1 MEYSENTR
9 VKIPALVH
17 LTRLGYK
24 YLSLKEEK
32 QFIHENTNIFRNVF
46 NNSINKINNIDL
58 SIEETDKIIEELE
71 ILLSNDDLG
80 KAFYNILLNG
90 FNGIKLIDFEDE
102 NNNYFNMVTELTY
115 KNGEE
120 EFRPD
125 IILLLNGMP
134 LSFIEVKKP
143 NNREGILAERK
154 RILTRFQNKKFKK
167 FVNLTQILVFSNN
180 NEYDEEFNDPNHG
193 AFYSKSNYKKIFF
206 NCFREED
213 TLISQKLKE
222 IDEDDENKILIDTN
236 YVSIKGTS
244 EFNTNLDINTPTNR
258 IITSIFLKERYL
270 KILKYGIAYVEKTD
284 KNGIT
289 KIEKHIMRYP
299 QLFATLAIENK
310 LKQGIKK
317 GIIWHTQGSG
327 KTALTYFNVKYL
339 TDFYK
344 KQGKIAKF
352 YFIVDRLDLLEQAS
366 NEFGARGLKVAKVNS
381 KEEFINNIKTIGE
394 VNNSGKLTINV
405 VNIQKFSEESIART
419 SDYNVEVQRI
429 YFMDEA
435 HRSYNPKGSFLA
447 NLIASDR
454 NAVMI
459 ALTGTPLIGK
469 EYNSRDVF
477 GEYIHKY
484 YYNRSIADG
493 YTLKLIREGIETTYR
508 AKLDST
514 LKEIEAVK
522 GMLSKDEVYAHPKF
536 VRALTEYIVEDFK
549 KSRIMFSD
557 DSIGGMIVCDSSQQA
572 KTVFEELQ
580 KYEELSKILILHDV
594 DDKETRKNEQEDFKE
609 GKIDLVV
616 VYNMWLTGFDAPRLK
631 KIYLGRVIKAHN
643 LLQTLTR
650 VNRPYKDYR
659 YGYVVDFADIRDE
672 FDKTN
677 KAYFEELQNELGD
690 EFESYSNIFK
700 DQEEIEQ
707 DIIEI
712 KNKLFIYDTDNL
724 ENFTKQINEL
734 PKEELYSIRKALNDY
749 KILSNLVKMF
759 GYEEISDKLDAKK
772 VSKLLNE
779 VTNRINILNLT
790 ENVLNSENVSGLLNM
805 AIEKIDFNFKK
816 ISESELI
823 IADKYRETL
832 EKTRIELQRNF
843 DKKDPEFIS
852 LYEELKRIFAKKNIE
867 ELTSDEMKENIR
879 MLDSIKERAK
889 QKNVKDEMLIMKYE
903 NDIKFMRIHKRMK
916 EANFENITDLVL
928 NQLLLDIKHQV
939 DDILVKNYKLL
950 DNEAFFYRSITP
962 IIVRASLK
970 NSLGLTIP
978 QIQLITN
985 NVLEEYEEERK
996 MAS

>member
-1 MEYSENTR
+1 
-9 VKIPALVH
+9 
-17 LTRLGYK
+17 
-24 YLSLKEEK
+24 
-32 QFIHENTNIFRNVF
+32 
-46 NNSINKINNIDL
+46 
-58 SIEETDKIIEELE
+58 
-71 ILLSNDDLG
+71 
-80 KAFYNILLNG
+80 
-90 FNGIKLIDFEDE
+90 
-102 NNNYFNMVTELTY
+102 
-115 KNGEE
+115 
-120 EFRPD
+120 
-125 IILLLNGMP
+125 
-134 LSFIEVKKP
+134 
-143 NNREGILAERK
+143 
-154 RILTRFQNKKFKK
+154 
-167 FVNLTQILVFSNN
+167 
-180 NEYDEEFNDPNHG
+180 
-193 AFYSKSNYKKIFF
+193 
-206 NCFREED
+206 
-213 TLISQKLKE
+213 
-222 IDEDDENKILIDTN
+222 
-236 YVSIKGTS
+236 
-244 EFNTNLDINTPTNR
+244 
-258 IITSIFLKERYL
+258 
-270 KILKYGIAYVEKTD
+270 
-284 KNGIT
+284 
-289 KIEKHIMRYP
+289 
-299 QLFATLAIENK
+299 
-310 LKQGIKK
+310 
-317 GIIWHTQGSG
+317 
-327 KTALTYFNVKYL
+327 
-339 TDFYK
+339 
-344 KQGKIAKF
+344 
-352 YFIVDRLDLLEQAS
+352 
-366 NEFGARGLKVAKVNS
+366 
-381 KEEFINNIKTIGE
+381 
-394 VNNSGKLTINV
+394 
-405 VNIQKFSEESIART
+405 
-419 SDYNVEVQRI
+419 
-429 YFMDEA
+429 
-435 HRSYNPKGSFLA
+435 
-447 NLIASDR
+447 
-454 NAVMI
+454 
-459 ALTGTPLIGK
+459 
-469 EYNSRDVF
+469 
-477 GEYIHKY
+477 
-484 YYNRSIADG
+484 
-493 YTLKLIREGIETTYR
+493 
-508 AKLDST
+508 
-514 LKEIEAVK
+514 
-522 GMLSKDEVYAHPKF
+522 
-536 VRALTEYIVEDFK
+536 
-549 KSRIMFSD
+549 
-557 DSIGGMIVCDSSQQA
+557 
-572 KTVFEELQ
+572 
-580 KYEELSKILILHDV
+580 
-594 DDKETRKNEQEDFKE
+594 
-609 GKIDLVV
+609 
-616 VYNMWLTGFDAPRLK
+616 MWLTGFDAPRLK

-889 QKNVKDEMLIMKYE
+889 EKNVKDEMLIMKYE

-978 QIQLITN
+978 QIQLISN

>member
-1 MEYSENTR
+1 M
-9 VKIPALVH
+9 
-17 LTRLGYK
+17 
-24 YLSLKEEK
+24 
-32 QFIHENTNIFRNVF
+32 
-46 NNSINKINNIDL
+46 
-58 SIEETDKIIEELE
+58 
-71 ILLSNDDLG
+71 
-80 KAFYNILLNG
+80 
-90 FNGIKLIDFEDE
+90 
-102 NNNYFNMVTELTY
+102 
-115 KNGEE
+115 
-120 EFRPD
+120 
-125 IILLLNGMP
+125 
-134 LSFIEVKKP
+134 
-143 NNREGILAERK
+143 
-154 RILTRFQNKKFKK
+154 
-167 FVNLTQILVFSNN
+167 
-180 NEYDEEFNDPNHG
+180 
-193 AFYSKSNYKKIFF
+193 
-206 NCFREED
+206 
-213 TLISQKLKE
+213 
-222 IDEDDENKILIDTN
+222 
-236 YVSIKGTS
+236 
-244 EFNTNLDINTPTNR
+244 
-258 IITSIFLKERYL
+258 
-270 KILKYGIAYVEKTD
+270 
-284 KNGIT
+284 
-289 KIEKHIMRYP
+289 
-299 QLFATLAIENK
+299 
-310 LKQGIKK
+310 
-317 GIIWHTQGSG
+317 
-327 KTALTYFNVKYL
+327 

-978 QIQLITN
+978 QIQLISN